1 LKRRRRADTVA
12 PGQDSVTTFLY
23 KICPAALW
31 HEAERD
37 GRLAGN
43 PVDLRDG
50 YIHFSTAEQV
60 AETAARHFAGQA
72 DLVLLIVEVRA
83 VADRLKWEVSRGGQL
98 FPHLYAALP
107 VDAVRRVE
115 ELRLGPDGRHVFP
128 DLAS

>member
-37 GRLAGN
+37 GRLAGS

-115 ELRLGPDGRHVFP
+115 ALRLGPDGRHVFP